1 MQQRPKTN
9 GSTLLRNMNISLWSA
24 CHNNLDSQFSQSVQV
39 QGDSLINWI
48 TWLEE
53 GESSIS
59 K

>member
-1 MQQRPKTN
+1 
-9 GSTLLRNMNISLWSA
+9 MNISLWSA